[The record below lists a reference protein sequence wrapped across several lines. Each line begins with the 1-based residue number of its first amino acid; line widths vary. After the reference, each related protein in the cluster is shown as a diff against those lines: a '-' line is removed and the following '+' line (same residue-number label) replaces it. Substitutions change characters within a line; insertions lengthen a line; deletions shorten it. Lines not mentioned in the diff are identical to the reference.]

1 MGEIKEEK
9 INKSTDEIEVESDE
23 KDHGEEIEVD
33 EEQLPSRA
41 MAIHEHIRQDGEKE
55 LERDAMA
62 LFWSAVA
69 AGLSMGASLLAKG
82 IFHVNLE
89 GVPGSFLLENLGYT
103 FGFIIVIMA
112 RQQLFTENTVTAVL
126 PVMQKPSSSNFLLL
140 MRLWGMVLLG
150 NIIGTGLAAYAFE
163 YMPIFDEETRDAF
176 VSIGMDVMHNTPG
189 EMFANAIISG
199 WIIATM
205 VWMFPSAGAAKIVVI
220 IIMTWLVALGDL
232 THIVVGSVE
241 ILYLVF
247 NGTIHWSEFFWPFAL
262 PTLAGNI
269 CGGTFIFALISH
281 AQIRN
286 DMSNKKKAAAK
297 AKAKRKQ
304 EVEDGKEGGE
314 DKKQARRT

>member
-1 MGEIKEEK
+1 MDKFSEEK
-9 INKSTDEIEVESDE
+9 IDQHSDELEVESEE
-23 KDHGEEIEVD
+23 KQRGKKIEVD
-33 EEQLPSRA
+33 EDRLPSRA

-62 LFWSAVA
+62 LLWSAIA

-82 IFHVNLE
+82 IFHVQLD

-126 PVMQKPSSSNFLLL
+126 PVMQNPTMGNAGLL
-140 MRLWGMVLLG
+140 MRLWSVVLLG
-150 NIIGTGLAAYAFE
+150 NVVGTGIAAWAFE

-176 VSIGMDVMHNTPG
+176 VKIGMDVMKNSPG

-205 VWMFPSAGAAKIVVI
+205 VWMFPAVSAAKIVVI
-220 IIMTWLVALGDL
+220 ILMTWLIALADT

-247 NGTIHWSEFFWPFAL
+247 NGTLHWSDFFWPFAL

-269 CGGTFIFALISH
+269 CGGTFIFALMSH

-286 DMSNKKKAAAK
+286 DMSARRKEEARLRAGKKAE
-297 AKAKRKQ
+297 KQ
-304 EVEDGKEGGE
+304 
-314 DKKQARRT
+314 KKQS

>member
-23 KDHGEEIEVD
+23 KDHGEKIEVD

-126 PVMQKPSSSNFLLL
+126 PVMHKPSGSNFLLL

-163 YMPIFDEETRDAF
+163 YMPIFDEQTRDAF

-205 VWMFPSAGAAKIVVI
+205 VWMFPSAGSAKIFVI

-286 DMSNKKKAAAK
+286 DMSNKKKAETK

>member
-1 MGEIKEEK
+1 MKEEK

-23 KDHGEEIEVD
+23 KDHGEKIEVD

-126 PVMQKPSSSNFLLL
+126 PVMHKPSGSNFLLL

-163 YMPIFDEETRDAF
+163 YMPIFDEQTRDAF

-205 VWMFPSAGAAKIVVI
+205 VWMFPSAGSAKIFVI

-286 DMSNKKKAAAK
+286 DMSNKKKAETK